1 MASSSS
7 FSQGRKKSSQG
18 RRRSTSPSTSPS
30 SSSSSAPLP
39 GAAAPSRRRPGPND
53 VLCGRGGATNGHEG
67 NKTFRALVAS
77 HQEAYLRAP
86 KREKRLIARDVVEI
100 IRSRGG
106 AFLKRTDAGG
116 KGRGLADIGDKK
128 ATEKTSQALR
138 EGLDARSLLARGIVK
153 EEVVAAAADA
163 AADADADAA
172 ASPSAA
178 DAATDAAPF
187 AAPRKRQPPAQPQP
201 PRKRRRTEAAWAEP
215 EPDPE
220 DGALPA
226 QSSPAAAFTFAP
238 LPDLPATGREA
249 SVVSPALV
257 SGGEEDEDELSAAAT
272 ASLSSPLLMAAVPLL
287 PLCRPP
293 PPSPSA
299 GELRPSSASSARR
312 SSWPTRSPST
322 PISGERRGT
331 GASAAPPPSPSR
343 PSRTLG
349 RWPPSSVREE
359 RGTEGADGASPALP
373 PPVPVPAPAPSCLRA
388 CFRAPAR
395 ICLPPLYVTR
405 YITSK

>member
-1 MASSSS
+1 
-7 FSQGRKKSSQG
+7 
-18 RRRSTSPSTSPS
+18 
-30 SSSSSAPLP
+30 
-39 GAAAPSRRRPGPND
+39 
-53 VLCGRGGATNGHEG
+53 
-67 NKTFRALVAS
+67 
-77 HQEAYLRAP
+77 
-86 KREKRLIARDVVEI
+86 VVEI

-257 SGGEEDEDELSAAAT
+257 SGGEEDADALSAAAT
-272 ASLSSPLLMAAVPLL
+272 ASLSSPLLMAAVPSS
-287 PLCRPP
+287 PFADPP
-293 PPSPSA
+293 PFSLCGGTPALFGLFSEEELLADAVAVDAHLGGEA
-299 GELRPSSASSARR
+299 GH
-312 SSWPTRSPST
+312 
-322 PISGERRGT
+322 GGF
-331 GASAAPPPSPSR
+331 GCPPP
-343 PSRTLG
+343 LA
-349 RWPPSSVREE
+349 V
-359 RGTEGADGASPALP
+359 PALEDIGQM
-373 PPVPVPAPAPSCLRA
+373 AAL
-388 CFRAPAR
+388 
-395 ICLPPLYVTR
+395 
-405 YITSK
+405 